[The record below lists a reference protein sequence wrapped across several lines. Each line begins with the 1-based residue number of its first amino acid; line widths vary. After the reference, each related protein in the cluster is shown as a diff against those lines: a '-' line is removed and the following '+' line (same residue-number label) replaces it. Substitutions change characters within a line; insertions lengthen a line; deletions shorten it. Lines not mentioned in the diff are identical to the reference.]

1 MLKKYKTI
9 LDYGEFEHIVEK
21 SRFIGYVKPIQD
33 EEEAIAFIE
42 MIRTQHKHATHN
54 VPVYIY
60 GEKNEIQ
67 RYSEDGEPVGTAGA
81 PILEMLKKEEIKN
94 TVVVVTRYFGGIKLG
109 TGGLVRAYTSTA
121 KLALHEARVIEK
133 VLYHVIRIRMDY
145 SLLGKV
151 QNVMLNGNYTIKDT
165 LFDEAVNMLVY
176 VRKDEV
182 DQIIK
187 QIIDMT
193 SAKAIVEVVETLYL
207 NEDNGVLICK

>member
-1 MLKKYKTI
+1 MLKRYKTI
-9 LDYGEFEHIVEK
+9 LDYGELEHIIEK
-21 SRFIGYVKPIQD
+21 SRFIGHVKPIQD

-54 VPVYIY
+54 VPVYIF
-60 GEKNEIQ
+60 GENNEIQ
-67 RYSEDGEPVGTAGA
+67 RYSEDGEPAGTAGA

-94 TVVVVTRYFGGIKLG
+94 TVVVITRYFGGIKLG

-133 VLYHVIRIRMDY
+133 VLYHVIRIRIDY
-145 SLLGKV
+145 FLLGKV

-176 VRKDEV
+176 ARIDEA

-187 QIIDMT
+187 QVINLT
-193 SAKAIVEVVETLYL
+193 SAKAIVDIVDTLYL
-207 NEDNGVLICK
+207 NEDNGVLIRK